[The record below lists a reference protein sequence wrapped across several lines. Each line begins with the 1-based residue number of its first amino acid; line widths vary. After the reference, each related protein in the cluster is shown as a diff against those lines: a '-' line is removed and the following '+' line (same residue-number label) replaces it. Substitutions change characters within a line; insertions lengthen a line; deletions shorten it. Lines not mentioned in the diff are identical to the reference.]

1 MIVMGFART
10 AFYLAASIALAVAGA
25 AVAQDRTS
33 MSGLSLSN
41 DKPIQ
46 IESDKLEIQEQE
58 KQAKFDGNVQ
68 VVQGAM
74 TLNATHMTVFYKGDS
89 KSVTAGGGDIDRIE
103 VTGAVSLKSG
113 TQSARGDEGAFDM
126 LSEVLTLKGK
136 QVVLADGKNVFTG
149 CKLTVQMKTGQ
160 ARLESCGTRVRIL
173 IDPQSR
179 KTN

>member
-1 MIVMGFART
+1 MIVIGFART
-10 AFYLAASIALAVAGA
+10 ASYIAFGAALLMAGA
-25 AVAQDRTS
+25 AIAQQRTT
-33 MSGLSLSN
+33 MSGLKLSN

-46 IESDKLEIQEQE
+46 IESDKLEIREQE
-58 KQAKFDGNVQ
+58 KQATFDGNVQ
-68 VVQGAM
+68 VVQGPM

-103 VTGAVSLKSG
+103 VAGAVSLKSG

-136 QVVLADGKNVFTG
+136 QVVLADGNNVFTG
-149 CKLTVQMKTGQ
+149 CKLTVQMKSGQ
-160 ARLESCGTRVRIL
+160 ARLESCGSRVKIL